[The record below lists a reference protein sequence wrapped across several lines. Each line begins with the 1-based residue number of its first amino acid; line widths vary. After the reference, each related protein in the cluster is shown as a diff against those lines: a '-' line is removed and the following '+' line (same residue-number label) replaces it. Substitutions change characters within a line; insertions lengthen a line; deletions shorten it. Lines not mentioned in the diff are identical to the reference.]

1 MHKRTDKL
9 KMLIKGYSDFTL
21 TQAGVRSNLNPLIN
35 YGVYFKIENDIS
47 ELFPYLNAEIET
59 AVFFDNPKYIQ
70 FTFEMSKCTVYPFEV
85 IAVPFAN
92 EKHALGFIDKLIKF
106 FNDLYVR
113 RNSIKPNFKK
123 FKSVSVLDIF
133 KLLPGTNCREC
144 GFTTCMAFAA
154 AFTQSET
161 GPEQCPYFAKPISK
175 NAIYPVYDKQG
186 NLVSTVSIEIDSDK
200 KVQENIDQ
208 KSKFSLKVSTT
219 GIRTDLTPRELEVLC
234 FVAKG
239 ATNTEISTKLFIS
252 HHTVKS
258 HVVHI
263 FNKLGVNDRTQ
274 AAVWAA
280 QNKIL

>member
-21 TQAGVRSNLNPLIN
+21 TQAGERSNLNPLID

-113 RNSIKPNFKK
+113 SNSIKPNYKK

-144 GFTTCMAFAA
+144 GFTICMAFAA
-154 AFTQSET
+154 ALTQSKT
-161 GPEQCPYFAKPISK
+161 DPDQCSYFAKPISK

-186 NLVSTVSIEIDSDK
+186 NLISTVSIEIDSDK
-200 KVQENIDQ
+200 KVQKNIGQ
-208 KSKFSLKVSTT
+208 K
-219 GIRTDLTPRELEVLC
+219 
-234 FVAKG
+234 
-239 ATNTEISTKLFIS
+239 
-252 HHTVKS
+252 
-258 HVVHI
+258 
-263 FNKLGVNDRTQ
+263 
-274 AAVWAA
+274 
-280 QNKIL
+280 NKIL